1 MDEDST
7 VRLRPGAP
15 APAANALPPTGRR
28 NVLGLGLGVALLAG
42 GAGAGWWWSRQAPA
56 PPPPAAPA
64 PLVSAAPAPLPPAP
78 PLLGMEAMVAH
89 RSAVPS
95 VFRWADNP
103 LVWVLDFPSLEA
115 QGQAMNRA
123 AALIEKG
130 TTPRDRV
137 LRDEELAAAIAADS
151 RSAADWYF
159 GHNYRAADLRRMF
172 EMADR
177 QGIRLN
183 PLELW
188 VREQVELAHRLDRA
202 RDAAFLS
209 IPAVGGPVDLDM
221 RRSILRHELSH
232 GQFFTLPLF
241 AAHVMRVWEQGFT
254 QAERDAI
261 RTFLGREGYDV
272 KQDEMMANEAMA
284 YLLFTPDRRFFDP
297 ARDLGWSDAQA
308 DRLRA
313 LLRQGAPDAP

>member
-1 MDEDST
+1 MDEEAT
-7 VRLRPGAP
+7 VRLPP
-15 APAANALPPTGRR
+15 PAAAIRPAAPPPPGRR
-28 NVLGLGLGVALLAG
+28 GALGLGLGALVLAG
-42 GAGAGWWWSRQAPA
+42 GGGAAWWWSTRPPAAA
-56 PPPPAAPA
+56 PPPQPVLAQPA
-64 PLVSAAPAPLPPAP
+64 PPLPPAP
-78 PLLGMEAMVAH
+78 PLLGMEAMLAQ
-89 RSAVPS
+89 RSAVPA

-115 QGQAMNRA
+115 QGQALNRA
-123 AALIEKG
+123 AALIEKAS
-130 TTPRDRV
+130 TPRDRL
-137 LRDEELAAAIAADS
+137 LRDEELAAAIKADS
-151 RSAADWYF
+151 RTAADWYF

-172 EMADR
+172 ELADG

-188 VREQVELAHRLDRA
+188 VREQVALAHRLDRA
-202 RDAAFLS
+202 RDAAFIS
-209 IPAVGGPVDLDM
+209 IPAIGGPVDAEM

-241 AAHVMRVWEQGFT
+241 AAHVMRVWERGFT
-254 QAERDAI
+254 DAERAAF
-261 RTFLGREGYDV
+261 RRFLAAEGYDSA
-272 KQDEMMANEAMA
+272 QDEVMANEAMA

-313 LLRQGAPDAP
+313 LLREGAPDAP

>member
-1 MDEDST
+1 
-7 VRLRPGAP
+7 
-15 APAANALPPTGRR
+15 
-28 NVLGLGLGVALLAG
+28 
-42 GAGAGWWWSRQAPA
+42 
-56 PPPPAAPA
+56 
-64 PLVSAAPAPLPPAP
+64 
-78 PLLGMEAMVAH
+78 MEAIWAH
-89 RSAVPS
+89 RSNVPS

-103 LVWVLDFPSLEA
+103 LVWVLDFPSLES
-115 QGQAMNRA
+115 QGQALNRA
-123 AALIEKG
+123 AALIEKAS
-130 TTPRDRV
+130 TPRDRV
-137 LRDEELAAAIAADS
+137 LRDDELAAAIAADA

-183 PLELW
+183 LHELW
-188 VREQVELAHRLDRA
+188 VREQVALADRLDRA
-202 RDAAFLS
+202 RDAAFIA
-209 IPAVGGPVDLDM
+209 IPAVGGPVDAEM

-241 AAHVMRVWEQGFT
+241 AAHVMRVWERGFT
-254 QAERDAI
+254 EAERAAFS
-261 RTFLGREGYDV
+261 RFLAAEGYDGA
-272 KQDEMMANEAMA
+272 QDEVMANEAMA

-313 LLRQGAPDAP
+313 LLREGAPDAP